1 MVHLDPELLLLDDE
15 LGYSGYND
23 PLDVMEVG
31 SQPLPMGSIVPYFVY
46 SVHYH

>member
-15 LGYSGYND
+15 